1 MAAEE
6 LEKRLRTLEIRGAT
20 LLGSITTLAVCCVAF
35 LGFEYYRIPHQ
46 VQKQVEE
53 KIGQQTR
60 LKIKEALDNADKL
73 ESKILNIEG
82 RKAQIINVKNGQVVH
97 PPHGTEK
104 GDWVAFISPSDIG
117 LVEGKNEG
125 DNALLVF
132 HSNLTETEIG
142 WRAEVTYRFKYGS
155 GTIVEGIPGNA
166 KVLLI
171 PTLNLQSSNKANSAD
186 AKIRAAD

>member
-1 MAAEE
+1 MAEEE

-20 LLGSITTLAVCCVAF
+20 VLGSITTLAICCVAF
-35 LGFEYYRIPHQ
+35 LGFEYYRIPSQ
-46 VQKQVEE
+46 VQKQVED

-73 ESKILNIEG
+73 ESTILYMEG
-82 RKAQIINVKNGQVVH
+82 RKAQIIDVKNGQNVR

-104 GDWVAFISPSDIG
+104 RDWVAFISPSDIG
-117 LVEGKNEG
+117 LVEDKNEG

-132 HSNLTETEIG
+132 HSNLTETETG

-155 GTIVEGIPGNA
+155 GTIVKDIPGNA

-171 PTLNLQSSNKANSAD
+171 PSLNLQSSDQANSAD